1 MMERGATVD
10 YLRAEA
16 RKVYLSNPL
25 HKWDRC
31 KEHFATNQGAPP
43 ELTLSEK
50 TGTILGYDENLAS
63 YMVRLDTV
71 SNCWE
76 SLRTWVYRSP
86 LSLQRLD
93 GDVSTV
99 ERIRNAIC
107 TGVAERAFQE
117 LFTALSLQMGM
128 LYYDFLHFVD
138 KDVNA
143 CVKSLLMMVMQ
154 FFSGTQD
161 DFDFVSGFLFYENN
175 QRFFMIFILNAFVY
189 QLTIEQGSTE
199 SPLRASELGVR
210 IKAYNEM
217 RFKLEMEI
225 RNGVR

>member
-10 YLRAEA
+10 FMRAEA

-25 HKWDRC
+25 QKWDRC
-31 KEHFATNQGAPP
+31 KEHFPTNRGAPP
-43 ELTLSEK
+43 KLTLSEK

-63 YMVRLDTV
+63 YMVRLDTI
-71 SNCWE
+71 SGCDE

-93 GDVSTV
+93 GEVSTV
-99 ERIRNAIC
+99 ERIRNAIY

-138 KDVNA
+138 NHVDA
-143 CVKSLLMMVMQ
+143 CVKSLLWMVMR
-154 FFSGTQD
+154 FFSGTED
-161 DFDFVSGFLFYENN
+161 DFNFVSGFLFRENN